1 MHTNKLSFPYLFRTI
16 ITPKNEVLIERRHNQ
31 LNENFHSSRI
41 TSTENHIVKILNI
54 PGTDETTT

>member
-1 MHTNKLSFPYLFRTI
+1 MHTNTLSFPYLLRTI
-16 ITPKNEVLIERRHNQ
+16 ITPKNEVPIERHNQ

-54 PGTDETTT
+54 LSTNETTT